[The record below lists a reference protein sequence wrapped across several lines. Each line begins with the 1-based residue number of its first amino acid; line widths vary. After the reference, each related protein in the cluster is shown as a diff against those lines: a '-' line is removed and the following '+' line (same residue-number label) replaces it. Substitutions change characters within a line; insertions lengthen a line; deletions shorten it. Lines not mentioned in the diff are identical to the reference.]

1 MGKNYFQA
9 TLMSNKIKIWNNIY
23 IALIFVGILGIFYYN
38 TFGWLIESWL
48 NNIYYSHGFLVPII
62 SGYIIWNM
70 RNELAGIEK
79 MQSQSGLAILA
90 GGILLQGLAVM
101 WTIRFLSGVS
111 LVITI
116 SGIILYLYGWE
127 FTKKIMFP
135 VMFLFLMVPL
145 PFVDTIAPPLQTV
158 SAVGTSN
165 VANLLGIPVQRDGLV
180 LNTTGGAFEVGLP
193 CSGLRSVISLL
204 TIGIIFA
211 YILEGGMTMKFA
223 IIGLTIPLALAGNIL
238 RITSMLAVANMYGQ
252 QAAMNYFEGFSNLVL
267 FSIALLGL
275 FITGRCFGRLKF
287 KKIF

>member
-1 MGKNYFQA
+1 M
-9 TLMSNKIKIWNNIY
+9 IY
-23 IALIFVGILGIFYYN
+23 LGLIFIGVIGIFYYN
-38 TFGWLIESWL
+38 TIGWLVESWQ
-48 NNIYYSHGFLVPII
+48 NNIYYSHGFLVPFI

-79 MQSQSGLAILA
+79 KQSQSGLAIFA
-90 GGILLQGLAVM
+90 GGILLQMIAVM
-101 WTIRFLSGVS
+101 WTIRFLSGIS
-111 LVITI
+111 LIVTI
-116 SGIILYLYGWE
+116 SGIILFLYGWV

-135 VMFLFLMVPL
+135 IMFLLLMVPL
-145 PFVDTIAPPLQTV
+145 PFVDMVAPPLQTV

-165 VANLLGIPVQRDGLV
+165 VANLFGIPVQRDGLV
-180 LNTTGGAFEVGLP
+180 LYTNGGAFEVGLP

-211 YILEGGMTMKFA
+211 FILEGGIIMKFA
-223 IIGLTIPLALAGNIL
+223 IIALSIPLALAGNII
-238 RITSMLAVANMYGQ
+238 RITSMLTVANMYGQ

-275 FITGRCFGRLKF
+275 FLTGRCFGRLKF